1 MKVRFKIC
9 VFEGGCYY
17 KAGDIADIPESRV
30 KDYGQYVEVLEEKPS
45 KSHPK
50 TRWCIN
56 LKRSP
61 QSRRGV

>member
-30 KDYGQYVEVLEEKPS
+30 KDYGQYVEVLEEKALEEPPKDKMVHKS
-45 KSHPK
+45 KKKS
-50 TRWCIN
+50 
-56 LKRSP
+56 SE
-61 QSRRGV
+61 